1 LEKTRATYAHGL
13 IKTVSEKKTSLGI
26 YPTFQ
31 TEEGYNAFPVTPQKG
46 EHVRM
51 KNATATACT
60 AVSSDDTVCELRD
73 RQIELS
79 TVLWIQLCSASL
91 LKSPP
96 CPQSL
101 A

>member
-1 LEKTRATYAHGL
+1 MKKTRATYAHGL

-31 TEEGYNAFPVTPQKG
+31 TEEGYNAFPVTPQKE

-60 AVSSDDTVCELRD
+60 AVSSVCELRD